1 MGAAMKNVSRVMV
14 GVAALLFL
22 LTVPVAAAIAQEVPP
37 NSEVDQYVPNF
48 PGAEG
53 DNAVGGGGGGGGGD
67 GAGGGAGGGGAGGG
81 GGSIAPE
88 ALEQLRSAGPAGESA
103 ATFFEDQGEAGGQ
116 AGDAAKG
123 AGPGSAGDEGTS
135 VTAATSE
142 SQSWVSALVDALT
155 GDGNE
160 GMGFALPS
168 LLVLIA
174 GGGVAF
180 ALRRRV
186 GGSARRG

>member
-1 MGAAMKNVSRVMV
+1 MRDVSRSTMGAAMKDVSRVMV

-22 LTVPVAAAIAQEVPP
+22 LTVPAAAAIAQEVPP

-48 PGAEG
+48 AGA
-53 DNAVGGGGGGGGGD
+53 
-67 GAGGGAGGGGAGGG
+67 
-81 GGSIAPE
+81 
-88 ALEQLRSAGPAGESA
+88 
-103 ATFFEDQGEAGGQ
+103 
-116 AGDAAKG
+116 
-123 AGPGSAGDEGTS
+123 EGTS

-160 GMGFALPS
+160 GMGFALPL